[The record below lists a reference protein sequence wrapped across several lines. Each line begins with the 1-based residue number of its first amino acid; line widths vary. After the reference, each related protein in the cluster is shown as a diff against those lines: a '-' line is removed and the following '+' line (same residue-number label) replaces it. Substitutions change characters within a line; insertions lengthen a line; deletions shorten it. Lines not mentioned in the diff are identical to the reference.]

1 MINQHI
7 PNAVPATNAGTAPIN
22 QLVPVTNGIDAR
34 SLPPCRAEQDL
45 HTFTLKPYQRYCVRR
60 IMDTPHIGLYLG
72 MSSGKTLITLSGL
85 YQARIQRPALVIAP
99 AAVAKATWD
108 KEIAKYHFPFK
119 TANLSTVTTKR
130 GSTKR
135 VTPLQRHRLLKQAY
149 EDGKAKRPTIN
160 IVSVSVLADIVEHL
174 PRADTKQLAF
184 DPNIRIQPD
193 DITVEQAESIDLD
206 INIDPDIISFDDL
219 TQYTINQH
227 VLVDDSNG
235 PALTLGKLV
244 EVTALKH
251 MARDK
256 KKCNNT
262 DPEQIGHRFVYIW
275 PTKQGRIHLA
285 NGQRRRNNPC
295 DELTTFTDAMS
306 VGAGGKRLWPFETV
320 VIDEASCFK
329 AYNSGRFKAIK
340 KVRRAIK
347 RLIELTGTPQPGSI
361 EQLWPLVWMLDM
373 GKRLGPTIT
382 SFRRT
387 FEYGIG
393 TNPATGGPLT
403 YIPLDGADTQIH
415 NLISDIT
422 ISISDPGLGLDKNI
436 IMDDVEIDLDEN
448 TRDIY
453 KMLMKDGAIK
463 IPVLDKH
470 KNPMLDDTGEPIY
483 DTIYTANKAVLV
495 AKLVQMAS
503 GTMYTGEID
512 PDVLQS
518 ILGSTNQSI
527 DDMPQTSNGRMFL
540 SIHDAKLDALM
551 DIIRDAGSPVL
562 VCYWFQTDMQ
572 RIKERLAQ
580 EHVDFEVFNGDPGQ
594 QDRWND
600 GNIPVLLMHPAS
612 GAYGVN
618 LQYGGH
624 DIVWYTMPWSLELYQ
639 QANFRLNRLGQ
650 ANPVIIHRI
659 ITKKTVDERIAKTL
673 SQKDAAQRQLLD
685 DITPGA
691 FRQSDDTNAHTAN
704 TKEGTSSTQ
713 PTTATIDPHG
723 NIIDE
728 LYSYIRQTIADDSTD
743 VA

>member
-1 MINQHI
+1 MMNRHI

-22 QLVPVTNGIDAR
+22 QPVPVTNGIDAT

-45 HTFTLKPYQRYCVRR
+45 RTFTLKPYQRYCVPATNAGTAPINQPVPVTNGIDATSLPPCRAEQDLRTFTLKPYQRYCVRR

-108 KEIAKYHFPFK
+108 KEIAKYHFPFE

-149 EDGKAKRPTIN
+149 EDGKNKRPTIN

-174 PRADTKQLAF
+174 PRTDTKQLRF
-184 DPNIRIQPD
+184 DPNVSIQPD

-347 RLIELTGTPQPGSI
+347 RLIELTGTPPRHQAFDRTDRHASAR
-361 EQLWPLVWMLDM
+361 LD
-373 GKRLGPTIT
+373 
-382 SFRRT
+382 
-387 FEYGIG
+387 
-393 TNPATGGPLT
+393 
-403 YIPLDGADTQIH
+403 
-415 NLISDIT
+415 
-422 ISISDPGLGLDKNI
+422 
-436 IMDDVEIDLDEN
+436 
-448 TRDIY
+448 
-453 KMLMKDGAIK
+453 
-463 IPVLDKH
+463 
-470 KNPMLDDTGEPIY
+470 
-483 DTIYTANKAVLV
+483 
-495 AKLVQMAS
+495 
-503 GTMYTGEID
+503 
-512 PDVLQS
+512 
-518 ILGSTNQSI
+518 
-527 DDMPQTSNGRMFL
+527 
-540 SIHDAKLDALM
+540 
-551 DIIRDAGSPVL
+551 
-562 VCYWFQTDMQ
+562 
-572 RIKERLAQ
+572 
-580 EHVDFEVFNGDPGQ
+580 
-594 QDRWND
+594 
-600 GNIPVLLMHPAS
+600 
-612 GAYGVN
+612 
-618 LQYGGH
+618 
-624 DIVWYTMPWSLELYQ
+624 
-639 QANFRLNRLGQ
+639 
-650 ANPVIIHRI
+650 
-659 ITKKTVDERIAKTL
+659 
-673 SQKDAAQRQLLD
+673 
-685 DITPGA
+685 
-691 FRQSDDTNAHTAN
+691 
-704 TKEGTSSTQ
+704 
-713 PTTATIDPHG
+713 
-723 NIIDE
+723 
-728 LYSYIRQTIADDSTD
+728 
-743 VA
+743 